1 MEGVYCVAPALLLNN
16 CPHFWYLQGMGNLY
30 NKGVEQK
37 DLSDAITT
45 YCKLIMF
52 SKE

>member
-1 MEGVYCVAPALLLNN
+1 MEGLNH
-16 CPHFWYLQGMGNLY
+16 PFKYLSDTYLQGMGKLY

-37 DLSDAITT
+37 DLSDAVKT

-52 SKE
+52 SEG